1 MSSNVLSSNAPSN
14 GLTGTRA
21 RRRAQ
26 GSEIFREQARRRIAA
41 QTPAAGLLQELR
53 AAGAAAFAAS
63 ELPTSKTESWKYSRI
78 GPLLEDGLLDRAAP
92 GAAHIESIPGLDAQR
107 LVILDGVPQ
116 PVADLDAGLKVTPLS
131 ALSDTDQA
139 VASAHLGRIAATSGR
154 PFVALNGALVEDG
167 LLIHIAANARIQ
179 RPIELVITQSMN
191 ATPRGAHPR
200 VLVVLDPGACA
211 TLVERH
217 LGAALAFTN
226 SVVEIAVATGAQLA
240 HLRLATAAGVGRWLG
255 ALAVEVDR
263 DGSYDLSLVE
273 RGAAFRRNEIDIRLT
288 GAGAEVAV
296 RGAGLTRGA
305 GHLDHQ
311 MNLEHAAPRCSSRQQ
326 FRLIAGETSRAILNG
341 RIHIHPG
348 AGKTDAELQARGL
361 LLTRGA
367 EIDLKPELEI
377 YADDVKCAHGAT
389 LGQLDAGALFYL
401 RSRGIDEAAA
411 RALLSFAFLGEI
423 IEALPLAAV
432 GELLR
437 PILHDAFVAQEQPS

>member
-1 MSSNVLSSNAPSN
+1 MSSSVQSNE
-14 GLTGTRA
+14 LTGTRA
-21 RRRAQ
+21 RLRAQ

-92 GAAHIESIPGLDAQR
+92 GTAHIESIPGLDAQR

-116 PVADLDAGLKVTPLS
+116 PLSGPLAAGLSVTPFSLLS
-131 ALSDTDQA
+131 GSRL
-139 VASAHLGRIAATSGR
+139 VAAQAHLGRIATTSGR

-167 LLIHIAANARIQ
+167 LLIQVAAGARID
-179 RPIELVITQSMN
+179 RPIELVIAQSVD
-191 ATPRGAHPR
+191 ATARGAHPR
-200 VLVVLDPGACA
+200 VLVVLEEGARA
-211 TLVERH
+211 TLVERQVG
-217 LGAALAFTN
+217 GAPMFTN
-226 SVVEIAVATGAQLA
+226 AVVEIALAAGARLD
-240 HLRLATAAGVGRWLG
+240 HLHLATAAGAGRWLG
-255 ALAVEVDR
+255 ALAVAVGR
-263 DGSYDLSLVE
+263 DAGYDLSLVE

-288 GAGAEVAV
+288 GPGAEVAV

-348 AGKTDAELQARGL
+348 ACKTDAELQARGL

-401 RSRGIDEAAA
+401 RSRGIDEASA

-432 GELLR
+432 RESIR
-437 PILHDAFVAQEQPS
+437 PALHAAFVASAEEEQ

>member
-1 MSSNVLSSNAPSN
+1 MNSRVQDSEISGA
-14 GLTGTRA
+14 RA

-26 GSEIFREQARRRIAA
+26 SGELFGALARRRIAELP
-41 QTPAAGLLQELR
+41 QTTGLLQELR

-63 ELPTSKTESWKYSRI
+63 ELPTAKTESWKYSRI
-78 GPLLEDGLLDRAAP
+78 GPLLEAGLLDRAAP
-92 GAAHIESIPGLDAQR
+92 GVARIEAVPGLDAQR

-116 PVADLDAGLKVTPLS
+116 PLSGGPLPAGLSVTPFSLLS
-131 ALSDTDQA
+131 GSPL
-139 VASAHLGRIAATSGR
+139 VAAQSHLGRIAITSGR

-167 LLIHIAANARIQ
+167 LLLRVAAGARIE
-179 RPIELVITQSMN
+179 RPIELVIAQSAD

-200 VLVVLDPGACA
+200 VLVLLEEGARA

-217 LGAALAFTN
+217 IGGALLFTN
-226 SVVEIAVATGAQLA
+226 AVVEIALAAGARLD
-240 HLRLATAAGVGRWLG
+240 HLRLATAAGAGRWLG
-255 ALAVEVDR
+255 ALAVAVGR
-263 DGSYDLSLVE
+263 DAGYDLSLVE
-273 RGAAFRRNEIDIRLT
+273 RGAAFRRNEIDIRLS
-288 GAGAEVAV
+288 GPGAEVAV

-389 LGQLDAGALFYL
+389 LGQLDATALFYL
-401 RSRGIDEAAA
+401 RSRGIDEATA

-423 IEALPLAAV
+423 IAALPLAAV
-432 GELLR
+432 RDLVR
-437 PILHDAFVAQEQPS
+437 PVLHDAFVAQEPQS

>member
-1 MSSNVLSSNAPSN
+1 MNSRVQSSEAA
-14 GLTGTRA
+14 GARA

-26 GSEIFREQARRRIAA
+26 SSEQFGAQARRRIAELP
-41 QTPAAGLLQELR
+41 QVTGPLQELR

-63 ELPTSKTESWKYSRI
+63 ELPTNKTESWKYSRI
-78 GPLLEDGLLDRAAP
+78 GSLLEAGLLDRATP
-92 GAAHIESIPGLDAQR
+92 GATHIEAIPGLDAQR

-116 PVADLDAGLKVTPLS
+116 PFPGPLAAGLSVIPFSLLSGSPL
-131 ALSDTDQA
+131 
-139 VASAHLGRIAATSGR
+139 VAAQTHLGRIATTSGR

-167 LLIHIAANARIQ
+167 LLIQVAAGTRIE
-179 RPIELVITQSMN
+179 RPIELVIAQSAD

-200 VLVVLDPGACA
+200 VLVVLEQGARA

-217 LGAALAFTN
+217 LGAALVFTN
-226 SVVEIAVATGAQLA
+226 AVVEIAIEAGARLE
-240 HLRLATAAGVGRWLG
+240 HLRLATATGAGRWLN
-255 ALAVEVDR
+255 ALAVAVGR
-263 DGSYDLSLVE
+263 DAGYDLSLIE

-288 GAGAEVAV
+288 GPGAEIAV

-305 GHLDHQ
+305 GHLDQQ
-311 MNLEHAAPRCSSRQQ
+311 MNIEHAAPQCRSRQQ
-326 FRLIAGETSRAILNG
+326 FRLIAGDNSRAILNG

-361 LLTRGA
+361 LLNRGA

-389 LGQLDAGALFYL
+389 LGQLDARALFYL
-401 RSRGIDEAAA
+401 RSRGIDEATA

-432 GELLR
+432 GELVR
-437 PILHDAFVAQEQPS
+437 PILHDAFVAQEPQS

>member
-1 MSSNVLSSNAPSN
+1 MNSNVQDSEISGA
-14 GLTGTRA
+14 RA

-26 GSEIFREQARRRIAA
+26 SGELFGALARRRIAELP
-41 QTPAAGLLQELR
+41 QTTGLLQELR

-63 ELPTSKTESWKYSRI
+63 ELPTAKTESWKYSRI
-78 GPLLEDGLLDRAAP
+78 GPLLETGLLDRAAP
-92 GAAHIESIPGLDAQR
+92 GVARIEAVPGLDAQR

-116 PVADLDAGLKVTPLS
+116 PVAGLDAGLTVAPLS
-131 ALSDTDQA
+131 ALSGAELA
-139 VASAHLGRIAATSGR
+139 VAQAHLGRIAAASGR

-167 LLIHIAANARIQ
+167 LLLRVAAGARIE
-179 RPIELVITQSMN
+179 RPIELVIAQSAD

-200 VLVVLDPGACA
+200 VLVLLEEGARA

-217 LGAALAFTN
+217 IGGALLFTN
-226 SVVEIAVATGAQLA
+226 AVVEIALAAGARLD
-240 HLRLATAAGVGRWLG
+240 HLRLATAAGAGRWLG
-255 ALAVEVDR
+255 ALAVAVGR
-263 DGSYDLSLVE
+263 DAGYDLSLVE
-273 RGAAFRRNEIDIRLT
+273 RGAAFRRNEIDIRLS
-288 GAGAEVAV
+288 GPGAEVAV

-389 LGQLDAGALFYL
+389 LGQLDATALFYL
-401 RSRGIDEAAA
+401 RSRGIDEATA

-423 IEALPLAAV
+423 IAALPLAAV
-432 GELLR
+432 RELVR
-437 PILHDAFVAQEQPS
+437 PVLHDAFVAQEPQS

>member
-1 MSSNVLSSNAPSN
+1 MSSSVQSNE
-14 GLTGTRA
+14 LTGTRA
-21 RRRAQ
+21 RLRAQ

-78 GPLLEDGLLDRAAP
+78 GSLLEDGLLDRAAP
-92 GAAHIESIPGLDAQR
+92 GTAHIESIPGLDAQR

-116 PVADLDAGLKVTPLS
+116 PVTNLDAGLKVTPLS

-167 LLIHIAANARIQ
+167 LLIQVAAGARID
-179 RPIELVITQSMN
+179 RSIELVIAQSVD
-191 ATPRGAHPR
+191 ATARGAHPR
-200 VLVVLDPGACA
+200 VLVVLEEGARA
-211 TLVERH
+211 TLVERQVG
-217 LGAALAFTN
+217 GAPMFTN
-226 SVVEIAVATGAQLA
+226 AVVEIALAAGARLD
-240 HLRLATAAGVGRWLG
+240 HLHLATAAGAGRWLG
-255 ALAVEVDR
+255 ALAVAVGR
-263 DGSYDLSLVE
+263 DAGYDLSLVE

-288 GAGAEVAV
+288 GPGAEVAV

-305 GHLDHQ
+305 VHLDHQ

-348 AGKTDAELQARGL
+348 ACKTDAELQARGL

-432 GELLR
+432 GESIR
-437 PILHDAFVAQEQPS
+437 PALHAAFVASAEEEQ

>member
-1 MSSNVLSSNAPSN
+1 MNSRVQSSEVA
-14 GLTGTRA
+14 GARA

-26 GSEIFREQARRRIAA
+26 SSEQFGAQARRRIAELPQA
-41 QTPAAGLLQELR
+41 TGPLQELR

-63 ELPTSKTESWKYSRI
+63 ELPTNKTESWKYSRI
-78 GPLLEDGLLDRAAP
+78 GSLLEAGLLDRATP
-92 GAAHIESIPGLDAQR
+92 GAAHIEAIPGLDVQR

-116 PVADLDAGLKVTPLS
+116 PVAGLDAGLTVAPLS
-131 ALSDTDQA
+131 ALAGAGLAAARSQ
-139 VASAHLGRIAATSGR
+139 LGRIVVNSGR

-167 LLIHIAANARIQ
+167 LLIQVAAGTRIE
-179 RPIELVITQSMN
+179 RPIELVIVQSAD

-200 VLVVLDPGACA
+200 VLVVLEQGARA

-217 LGAALAFTN
+217 VGAALMFTN
-226 SVVEIAVATGAQLA
+226 AVVEIAIEAGARLE
-240 HLRLATAAGVGRWLG
+240 HLRLATAAGAGRWLN
-255 ALAVEVDR
+255 ALAVAVGR
-263 DGSYDLSLVE
+263 DAGYDLSLIE

-288 GAGAEVAV
+288 GPGAEVAV

-305 GHLDHQ
+305 GHLDQQ
-311 MNLEHAAPRCSSRQQ
+311 MNLEHAAPQCRSRQQ
-326 FRLIAGETSRAILNG
+326 FRLIAGENSRAILNG
-341 RIHIHPG
+341 RIHIHAG

-361 LLTRGA
+361 LLNRGA

-389 LGQLDAGALFYL
+389 LGQLDARALFYL
-401 RSRGIDEAAA
+401 RSRGIDEATA

-432 GELLR
+432 GELVG
-437 PILHDAFVAQEQPS
+437 PILHDAFVAQEQQS

>member
-1 MSSNVLSSNAPSN
+1 MSSSVQSNE
-14 GLTGTRA
+14 LTGTRA
-21 RRRAQ
+21 RLRAQ

-78 GPLLEDGLLDRAAP
+78 GSLLEDGLLDRAAP
-92 GAAHIESIPGLDAQR
+92 GTAHIESIPGLDAQR

-116 PVADLDAGLKVTPLS
+116 PVTNLDAGLKVTPLS

-167 LLIHIAANARIQ
+167 LLIQVAAGARID
-179 RPIELVITQSMN
+179 RSIELVIAQSVD
-191 ATPRGAHPR
+191 ATARGAHPR
-200 VLVVLDPGACA
+200 VLVVLEEGARA
-211 TLVERH
+211 TLVERQVG
-217 LGAALAFTN
+217 GAPMFTN
-226 SVVEIAVATGAQLA
+226 AVVEIALAAGARLD
-240 HLRLATAAGVGRWLG
+240 HLHLATAAGAGRWLG
-255 ALAVEVDR
+255 ALAVAVGR
-263 DGSYDLSLVE
+263 DAGYDLSLVE

-288 GAGAEVAV
+288 GPGAEVAV

-348 AGKTDAELQARGL
+348 ACKTDAELQARGL

-432 GELLR
+432 GESIR
-437 PILHDAFVAQEQPS
+437 PALHAAFVASAEEEQ